1 MIDKKVDA
9 RGLSCPLPLL
19 KAKQA
24 LNAVGQGSVVEV
36 LSDDPSSER
45 DFNVFSKQS
54 GNELLLVQNLDNVF
68 TFRIKKA

>member
-36 LSDDPSSER
+36 VSDDPSSER

>member
-1 MIDKKVDA
+1 MTDKKVDA

-24 LNAVGQGSVVEV
+24 LNLVDQGSVVEV
-36 LSDDPSSER
+36 VSDDPSSER

-54 GNELLLVQNLDNVF
+54 GNELLLVENVGNVF

>member
-1 MIDKKVDA
+1 MTDKKVDA

-24 LNAVGQGSVVEV
+24 LNSVDQGSVVEV
-36 LSDDPSSER
+36 VSDDPSSER
-45 DFNVFSKQS
+45 DFDVFSKQS

>member
-24 LNAVGQGSVVEV
+24 LNSVGQGSVVEV
-36 LSDDPSSER
+36 VSDDPSSER

-54 GNELLLVQNLDNVF
+54 GNELLLVENVGDVF

>member
-24 LNAVGQGSVVEV
+24 LNSVNQGSIVEV
-36 LSDDPSSER
+36 VSDDPSSER

>member
-1 MIDKKVDA
+1 MIYKKVDA

-24 LNAVGQGSVVEV
+24 LNSVDQGSVVEV

-54 GNELLLVQNLDNVF
+54 GNELLLVRNLDNVF

>member
-24 LNAVGQGSVVEV
+24 LNSVNQGSIVEV
-36 LSDDPSSER
+36 VSDDPSSER
-45 DFNVFSKQS
+45 DFNVFAKQS

>member
-24 LNAVGQGSVVEV
+24 LNSVDQGAVVEV
-36 LSDDPSSER
+36 VSDDPSSEQ

-54 GNELLLVQNLDNVF
+54 GHELLLVQNLNNVF

>member
-24 LNAVGQGSVVEV
+24 LNSVDQGAVVEIV
-36 LSDDPSSER
+36 SDDPSSER

-54 GNELLLVQNLDNVF
+54 GHELLLVQNLNNVF

>member
-9 RGLSCPLPLL
+9 RGLSCPLPMLI
-19 KAKQA
+19 AKQV
-24 LNAVGQGSVVEV
+24 LYSEDQGSVVEV
-36 LSDDPSSER
+36 VSDDPSSER

>member
-1 MIDKKVDA
+1 MTDKKVDA

-24 LNAVGQGSVVEV
+24 LNSVGQGSVVEV
-36 LSDDPSSER
+36 VSDDPSSER

>member
-24 LNAVGQGSVVEV
+24 LNSVDQGAVVEV
-36 LSDDPSSER
+36 VSDDPSSER

-54 GNELLLVQNLDNVF
+54 GHELLLVQNLNNVF
-68 TFRIKKA
+68 TFRIRKA

>member
-24 LNAVGQGSVVEV
+24 LNSLDQGSVLEV
-36 LSDDPSSER
+36 VSDDPSSER

>member
-1 MIDKKVDA
+1 MVDKKVDS

-24 LNAVGQGSVVEV
+24 LNSVGQGSVVEV
-36 LSDDPSSER
+36 VSDDPSSER
-45 DFNVFSKQS
+45 DFKVFSKQS

>member
-24 LNAVGQGSVVEV
+24 LNSVDQGSVVEV
-36 LSDDPSSER
+36 VSDDTASER

>member
-24 LNAVGQGSVVEV
+24 LNSLGQGSVVEV
-36 LSDDPSSER
+36 VSDDPSSER

-54 GNELLLVQNLDNVF
+54 GNELLSVKNLGNVF

>member
-24 LNAVGQGSVVEV
+24 LNSVDQGAVVEV
-36 LSDDPSSER
+36 VSDDPSSER

-54 GNELLLVQNLDNVF
+54 GHELLLVQNLNNIF
-68 TFRIKKA
+68 TFRIRKA

>member
-1 MIDKKVDA
+1 MDA

-24 LNAVGQGSVVEV
+24 LNSVDRGAVVEV
-36 LSDDPSSER
+36 VSDDPSSER

-54 GNELLLVQNLDNVF
+54 GHELLLVQNLNNVF

>member
-24 LNAVGQGSVVEV
+24 LNSVNQGSVIEV
-36 LSDDPSSER
+36 VSDDPSSER

-68 TFRIKKA
+68 TFRIKKS

>member
-24 LNAVGQGSVVEV
+24 LNSVDQGAVVEV
-36 LSDDPSSER
+36 VSDDPSSER

-54 GNELLLVQNLDNVF
+54 GHELLLVQNLNNVF

>member
-1 MIDKKVDA
+1 MDA

-24 LNAVGQGSVVEV
+24 LNSVGQGSVVEV
-36 LSDDPSSER
+36 VSDDPSSER

>member
-24 LNAVGQGSVVEV
+24 LNSVDQGSVVEV
-36 LSDDPSSER
+36 VSDDPSSER
-45 DFNVFSKQS
+45 DFNVFAKQS

>member
-24 LNAVGQGSVVEV
+24 LNSVGQGSVVEV
-36 LSDDPSSER
+36 VSDDPSSER
-45 DFNVFSKQS
+45 DFKVFSKQS

>member
-24 LNAVGQGSVVEV
+24 LNSVNPGSIVEV

>member
-1 MIDKKVDA
+1 MIYKKVDA

-24 LNAVGQGSVVEV
+24 LNSVDQGSVVEV

-54 GNELLLVQNLDNVF
+54 GNELLSVKNLDNVF